1 MLNNSEV
8 APKVGVMMSHY
19 KSNLRD
25 IEFNLFEVHR
35 IQDHLGAGKWLDF
48 DRATLAD
55 ILSEIERLAVEDY
68 AASYEDQ
75 DRIPL
80 ELVDGE
86 VILPDSVKAS
96 VQAFRDGG
104 WDRLGL
110 PEEMGG
116 MSVPPSLIWAASE
129 MLLGAN
135 TTVQFYAG
143 GNLFAR
149 VLFDEGTPEQKEL
162 AKLWAANSWAGTMV
176 LTEPDAGSD
185 VGAGTTK
192 AVDQGDGTWH
202 IEGVKRFITGGEHD
216 VADNIIHL
224 VLARPEGAG
233 PGTKG
238 LSLFVVPKFL
248 VNEDGSLGKRNGVV
262 ATNIEKKM
270 GLKGSTTCELTFGLD
285 TPAVGYLVGNKHDG
299 IRQMFRVIEYA
310 RMMIGT
316 KAMGTLSTGYLN
328 ALEYAK
334 ERKQGSDL
342 AEAMDKAAPRVPIIA
357 HPDVRRMLM
366 TQKAHAEGLRALVL
380 YTAWCQD
387 QAILHSDDPKWEK
400 RNDLLLPLVK
410 GYASE
415 KAYELLSMSL
425 QVLGGSGYTMDY
437 PIEQYIRDARID
449 TIYEGTTGIQAMDLF
464 FRKVARDQGQTL
476 AELASE
482 ITEFVKGGADG
493 DPLQVERD
501 LLAGMLDDTQAQLGS
516 MVENLMASMH
526 GNKGEIYK
534 VGLQTN
540 HLLESIAETVIAWLM
555 LRHAEIAMAKMG
567 EDPFYQGKVESARWF
582 IRHVAPKAAIR
593 RAGAEAE
600 DGSLMDL
607 PVEAF

>member
-1 MLNNSEV
+1 
-8 APKVGVMMSHY
+8 MSHY

-25 IEFNLFEVHR
+25 IEFNLFEFNR
-35 IQDHLGAGKWLDF
+35 IQDYQDSQWEDLD
-48 DRATLAD
+48 RETMAD
-55 ILSEIERLAVEDY
+55 MLVEIERLAREDY
-68 AASYEDQ
+68 AASYVDQ

-86 VILPDSVKAS
+86 VTVPDSVKES
-96 VQAFRDGG
+96 VAAFKEGG
-104 WDRLGL
+104 WDRMGL

-116 MSVPPSLIWAASE
+116 MAPPPSLTWAMSE
-129 MLLGAN
+129 MLLAAN

-143 GNLFAR
+143 GALFAR
-149 VLFDEGTPEQKEL
+149 VLFEEGTEEQKEF
-162 AKLWAANSWAGTMV
+162 AKLWADRGWAGTMV

-192 AVDQGDGTWH
+192 AIDQGDGTWH
-202 IEGVKRFITGGEHD
+202 IDGVKRFITGGEHD
-216 VADNIIHL
+216 LTENIVHL

-248 VNEDGSLGKRNGVV
+248 VNEDGSLRGRNGVV

-270 GLKGSTTCELTFGLD
+270 GLKGSTTCELTFGMD
-285 TPAVGYLVGNKHDG
+285 RPAVGYLVGDRHDG

-334 ERKQGSDL
+334 ERKQGPDL
-342 AEAMDKAAPRVPIIA
+342 ARATDKKAPRVPIID

-366 TQKAHAEGLRALVL
+366 IQKAHAEGLRALVL
-380 YTAWCQD
+380 YTAWVQD
-387 QAILHSDDPKWEK
+387 QVILHPGDDSWER

-410 GYASE
+410 GYSSE

-425 QVLGGSGYTMDY
+425 QVFGGSGYTQDY
-437 PIEQYIRDARID
+437 PMEQYIRDARID
-449 TIYEGTTGIQAMDLF
+449 TIYEGTTGIQALDLF
-464 FRKVARDQGQTL
+464 FRKIARDQGETL
-476 AELASE
+476 ATVASE
-482 ITEFVKGGADG
+482 ILEFVKGGTDD
-493 DPLQVERD
+493 DPFAQERE
-501 LLAGMLDDTQAQLGS
+501 LLGAMLDDTQAHLGT
-516 MVENLMASMH
+516 MVEHLMASF
-526 GNKGEIYK
+526 KGKAEEIYK
-534 VGLQTN
+534 VGFHTN
-540 HLLESIAETVIAWLM
+540 HLLDSMAETVIAWLL
-555 LRHAEIAMAKMG
+555 LRHGEIAIDKV
-567 EDPFYQGKVESARWF
+567 DDDLFYRGKVESARWF
-582 IRHVAPKAAIR
+582 IRHTAPKAATR
-593 RAGAEAE
+593 RAAAAAE

-607 PVEAF
+607 PVGAF

>member
-1 MLNNSEV
+1 M
-8 APKVGVMMSHY
+8 GHY
-19 KSNLRD
+19 KSNLAD
-25 IEFNLFEVHR
+25 IEFNLFEVNR
-35 IQDHLGAGKWLDF
+35 IQDYLGEGLWAELDQ
-48 DRATLAD
+48 DTTTD
-55 ILSEIERLAVEDY
+55 ILAEIERLAVEDY

-86 VILPDSVKAS
+86 VSLPDSVRAS
-96 VQAFRDGG
+96 VQAFKDGG

-116 MSVPPSLIWAASE
+116 MPVPPSLMWSSSE
-129 MLLGAN
+129 MLLAAN

-149 VLFDEGTPEQKEL
+149 VLFEEGTAEQKEL

-192 AVDQGDGTWH
+192 AIDQGDGTWH

-216 VADNIIHL
+216 LTDNIVHL

-238 LSLFVVPKFL
+238 LSLFVVPKYL
-248 VNEDGSLGKRNGVV
+248 IDEDGSLGERNGVV
-262 ATNIEKKM
+262 ATSIEKKM
-270 GLKGSTTCELTFGLD
+270 GLKGSTTCELTFGMD
-285 TPAVGYLVGNKHDG
+285 RPAIGYLVGDRHDG

-334 ERKQGSDL
+334 ERKQGPDL
-342 AEAMDKAAPRVPIIA
+342 AEATNKFAPRVRIID

-366 TQKAHAEGLRALVL
+366 TQKAHVEGMRALVL
-380 YTAWCQD
+380 YTAWVQD
-387 QAILHSDDPKWEK
+387 QAILHPDDPKWEK

-410 GYASE
+410 AYSSE

-425 QVLGGSGYTMDY
+425 QVMGGSGYTMDY

-476 AELASE
+476 ADLASE
-482 ITEFVKGGADG
+482 IVEFVKGGDDA
-493 DPLQVERD
+493 DPLQAERD
-501 LLAGMLDDTQAQLGS
+501 LLATMLDDTQAQLGS
-516 MVENLMASMH
+516 MVEHLMASMS
-526 GNKGEIYK
+526 GDKQEIYM

-540 HLLESIAETVIAWLM
+540 HLLESMAETVIAWLM
-555 LRHAEIAMAKMG
+555 LRQAEIAIPKMDDG
-567 EDPFYQGKVESARWF
+567 PFYRGKVESARWL
-582 IRHVAPKAAIR
+582 IRHVAPKAAVR
-593 RAGAEAE
+593 RAGAEGE
-600 DGSLMDL
+600 DGSLMDV
-607 PVEAF
+607 PAEAF

>member
-1 MLNNSEV
+1 
-8 APKVGVMMSHY
+8 MSHY

-25 IEFNLFEVHR
+25 IEFNLFEVNR
-35 IQDHLGAGKWLDF
+35 IQDHTLKGEWAGLDIE
-48 DRATLAD
+48 TMGD
-55 ILSEIERLAVEDY
+55 ILSEVQRLATEEY
-68 AASYEDQ
+68 ASSYADQ

-86 VILPDSVKAS
+86 ITLPDSVKAS
-96 VQAFRDGG
+96 VRAFKDGG

-116 MSVPPSLIWAASE
+116 MPAPPSLIWAVSE
-129 MLLGAN
+129 MLLGSN

-143 GNLFAR
+143 GTLFAR
-149 VLFDEGTPEQKEL
+149 VLFEEGTAEQKDL
-162 AKLWAANSWAGTMV
+162 AKLWTEKGWAGTMV

-192 AVDQGDGTWH
+192 AIDQGDGIWH
-202 IEGVKRFITGGEHD
+202 LEGVKRFITSGEHD
-216 VADNIIHL
+216 LTENIVHL

-238 LSLFVVPKFL
+238 LSLFVVPKYL
-248 VNEDGSLGKRNGVV
+248 IDEDGSLGERNGVV
-262 ATNIEKKM
+262 ATNIEAKM

-285 TPAVGYLVGNKHDG
+285 GPAVGYLVGDKHDG

-328 ALEYAK
+328 ALEYAR
-334 ERKQGSDL
+334 ERKQGPDL
-342 AEAMDKAAPRVPIIA
+342 ANATDKKAPRVAIID

-366 TQKAHAEGLRALVL
+366 TQKAHVEGLRALVL
-380 YTAWCQD
+380 YTAWVQD
-387 QAILHSDDPKWEK
+387 QAILHPDDDRWER

-410 GYASE
+410 GYSSE

-425 QVLGGSGYTMDY
+425 QVFGGSGYTMDY

-464 FRKVARDQGQTL
+464 FRKIARDQGETL
-476 AELASE
+476 AALAAE
-482 ITEFVKGGADG
+482 IVEFVKAGEDG
-493 DPLQVERD
+493 DPLAEERE
-501 LLAGMLDDTQAQLGS
+501 LLAEMLDDTQAHLGS
-516 MVENLMASMH
+516 MVEYLMSSIN
-526 GNKGEIYK
+526 GQSEDIYK
-534 VGLQTN
+534 VGLHTN
-540 HLLESIAETVIAWLM
+540 HLLESMAETVIAWLM
-555 LRHAEIAMAKMG
+555 LRQAEIAHEKLDI
-567 EDPFYQGKVESARWF
+567 DPFYRGKVDSARWF
-582 IRHVAPKAAIR
+582 VRHAAPKAASR
-593 RAGAEAE
+593 RAAVAAE

-607 PVEAF
+607 PLEAF